1 MTPKRKRAWK
11 MKGPLTPARLRV
23 LDAFYHLSDECYP
36 TIAEVA
42 VECNI
47 SRTTTIEHI
56 ERLVRDGYLVKLDR
70 FIRKYMVKD
79 SPNDT

>member
-1 MTPKRKRAWK
+1 
-11 MKGPLTPARLRV
+11 MKGPLTPARLKV
-23 LDAFYHLSDECYP
+23 LDAFHRLSGECYP

-42 VECNI
+42 AECDI

-70 FIRKYMVKD
+70 SIRKYMVKEA
-79 SPNDT
+79 PNNT